1 MLPVRGCTHAYAYV
15 AQVDPGNE
23 KKESMFQVGSIWG
36 FSRSWDLE
44 KVGCAEK
51 SWCESVNILWLFASL
66 KVF

>member
-1 MLPVRGCTHAYAYV
+1 MLPRTRVYAYV
-15 AQVDPGNE
+15 AQLDPGNE

-51 SWCESVNILWLFASL
+51 SWCESVNIRDFFVSL
-66 KVF
+66 IVF